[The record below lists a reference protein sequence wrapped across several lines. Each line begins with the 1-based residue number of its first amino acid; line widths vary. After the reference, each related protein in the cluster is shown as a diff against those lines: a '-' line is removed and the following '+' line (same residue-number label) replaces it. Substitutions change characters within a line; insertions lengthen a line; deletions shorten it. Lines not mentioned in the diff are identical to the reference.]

1 MNGFIRLAYISTV
14 WTYLLIFLG
23 GLVRVSGAGLGCPDW
38 PKCFGRWIPPTSIN
52 QLPANI
58 DPSLF
63 NFTLAWIEYVNR
75 LAGVILGLLIAA
87 TAIYAIVK
95 YRKVLTIVIPAILA
109 AILTAYQGWQGGQV
123 VASELKPLLVS
134 AHMAIAL
141 VIVSLLVY
149 TTINAFRYENRGFE
163 PAGEASKLRYWV
175 LGLWFIAMT
184 QVMFGADIRGS
195 LEVLGDRYPLAKSF
209 ELLTRVGIITHIHY
223 FIGAILL
230 VITIFLGP
238 RVLKM
243 NATKSPLIKQSAHG
257 IVHLAITQI
266 IIGIALVFAGIPQ
279 LLQLFHL
286 WFASLFIGIVIMLYA
301 ALIPGKEVSS

>member
-1 MNGFIRLAYISTV
+1 MNGFIRLAYLSTI

-38 PKCFGRWIPPTSIN
+38 PRCFGRWIPPTSIS
-52 QLPANI
+52 QLPANM

-75 LAGVILGLLIAA
+75 LAGVILGFLILA

-95 YRKVLTIVIPAILA
+95 YRKVLTIVIPAVLA
-109 AILTAYQGWQGGQV
+109 ALLTAYQGWQGGQV

-134 AHMAIAL
+134 AHLGIAL
-141 VIVSLLVY
+141 IIVSLLVY
-149 TTINAFRYENRGFE
+149 MTINAFRYENRGFE
-163 PAGEASKLRYWV
+163 PAEEASKMRYWV
-175 LGLWFIAMT
+175 LGLWFLAMI
-184 QVMFGADIRGS
+184 QVIFGADIRGS
-195 LEVLGDRYPLAKSF
+195 LEVLSEQYPLAKPL
-209 ELLTRVGIITHIHY
+209 ELLSRVGVITDLHY

-230 VITIFLGP
+230 VVVFFLGP
-238 RVLKM
+238 RILKL
-243 NATKSPLIKQSAHG
+243 NKTESPLIKQSAHG

-266 IIGIALVFAGIPQ
+266 IIGVALVFTGIPQ

-286 WFASLFIGIVIMLYA
+286 WFAALFIGIVIMLYA
-301 ALIPGKEVSS
+301 ALTSRKGVAS

>member
-38 PKCFGRWIPPTSIN
+38 PKCFGRWVPPTGVE
-52 QLPANI
+52 QLPAHI

-75 LAGVILGLLIAA
+75 LAGMILGLLIAA
-87 TAIYAIVK
+87 TAVYAIIK
-95 YRKVLTIVIPAILA
+95 YRGVLKIVIPAVLA

-134 AHMAIAL
+134 AHMGIAL
-141 VIVSLLVY
+141 IIVSLLIY
-149 TTINAFRYENRGFE
+149 TTINAFRYENRGFK
-163 PAGEASKLRYWV
+163 PSTEASGMRLWV
-175 LGLWFIAMT
+175 LGLWFISMT
-184 QVMFGADIRGS
+184 QVMFGAKIRGG
-195 LEVLGDRYPLAKSF
+195 LEILGEQFPLAKPY
-209 ELLTRVGIITHIHY
+209 ELLVKVGFITHIHY

-238 RVLKM
+238 RIIRA
-243 NATKSPLIKQSAHG
+243 NSTKSPLIRQSAHG
-257 IVHLAITQI
+257 IVHLAISQI
-266 IIGIALVFAGIPQ
+266 IIGIALVTAGIPQ

-286 WFASLFIGIVIMLYA
+286 WFAALFIGITIMLYA
-301 ALIPGKEVSS
+301 SLIPDKEAIS